1 MAHSAVERLYVK
13 GYAINEKRLI
23 QLQQVVKIIK
33 QSGDIKELS
42 AWETREETLV
52 VTSASG
58 GYK

>member
-52 VTSASG
+52 VTSE
-58 GYK
+58 